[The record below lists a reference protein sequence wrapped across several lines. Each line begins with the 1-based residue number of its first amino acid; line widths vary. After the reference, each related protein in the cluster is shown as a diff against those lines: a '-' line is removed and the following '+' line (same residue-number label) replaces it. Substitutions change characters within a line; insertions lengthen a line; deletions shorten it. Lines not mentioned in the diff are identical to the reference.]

1 MLFPP
6 RYAPLVVSMLMTT
19 YMAGLMTLAIT
30 LVNTGLDAGF
40 PGRWGRAFLISWP
53 LAFVLIT
60 VGRPLV
66 LRLAAKLIRAS

>member
-6 RYAPLVVSMLMTT
+6 RYAPLVVSVLMTT

-40 PGRWGRAFLISWP
+40 LGRWAKAFLISWP
-53 LAFVLIT
+53 IAFSLIT

-66 LRLAAKLIRAS
+66 LRLADRLIRRS

>member
-6 RYAPLVVSMLMTT
+6 RFAPLVVSLLMTT

-30 LVNTGLDAGF
+30 LVNTGLDGGF
-40 PGRWGRAFLISWP
+40 LARWGRAFLISWP
-53 LAFVLIT
+53 IAFALIT

-66 LRLAAKLIRAS
+66 LRLAAKLIRSS

>member
-6 RYAPLVVSMLMTT
+6 RYAPLVVSVLMTT

-40 PGRWGRAFLISWP
+40 PWRWARAFLISWP
-53 LAFVLIT
+53 IAFALIT